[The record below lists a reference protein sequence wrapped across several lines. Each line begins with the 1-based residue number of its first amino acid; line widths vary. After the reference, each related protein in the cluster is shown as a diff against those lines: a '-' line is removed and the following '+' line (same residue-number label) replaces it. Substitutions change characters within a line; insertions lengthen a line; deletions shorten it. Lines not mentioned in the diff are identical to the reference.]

1 MDMVK
6 VSCYACGEEFE
17 VPAEI
22 AGQVREEGNEDV
34 IVCPKCAQSD
44 DLYEVEPTGG
54 YVLMKL
60 TDVDEALGRET
71 DKEEGEEPGEGETA

>member
-1 MDMVK
+1 MEMVK
-6 VSCYACGEEFE
+6 VPCYGCGEEIE

-44 DLYEVEPTGG
+44 DLYEVAPTGG
-54 YVLMKL
+54 YVAMKMVE
-60 TDVDEALGRET
+60 VDKALGREAKEDENA
-71 DKEEGEEPGEGETA
+71 DK